1 MLRQLKRLATF
12 LLGVFLIAVGVALSV
27 RADLGTAPIASL
39 PAVLSFITPVSVGT
53 YVMSLN
59 VIFVMLQVLILRRKF
74 PKFQLIQLP
83 LAVAFGLFVD
93 LAMYLTAWLE
103 PASYLEQWAWL
114 LVSVVMLAVG
124 VYVEMQPRLTYLPGN
139 AIVFTIYTVLQN
151 IRYGTIKTLVDSTLV
166 MLAAIVSLTTM
177 GGLYGVREGT
187 VFSALTVGLLLRWI
201 SALHKRFSG
210 PEPEASA
217 GS

>member
-12 LLGVFLIAVGVALSV
+12 LLGVFLIAIGVALSV

-59 VIFVMLQVLILRRKF
+59 VIFVVLQVLILRRKF
-74 PKFQLIQLP
+74 PKFQFIQLP

-114 LVSVVMLAVG
+114 VVSVVMLAVG

-166 MLAAIVSLTTM
+166 LLAAIVSLTTM

>member
-1 MLRQLKRLATF
+1 MPRMLKRVATF
-12 LLGVFLIAVGVALSV
+12 LLGVFLVAIGVALSV

-53 YVMSLN
+53 YVMTLN
-59 VIFVMLQVLILRRKF
+59 VIFVALQVLILRRRF

-93 LAMYLTAWLE
+93 LAMYLTSWLE
-103 PASYLEQWAWL
+103 PSSYLEQWAWL

-124 VYVEMQPRLTYLPGN
+124 VYVEMQAQLTYLPGN

-166 MLAAIVSLTTM
+166 LLAAIVSLTTM

-201 SALHKRFSG
+201 SSLHKRFKG
-210 PEPEASA
+210 PEPEAS
-217 GS
+217 SSS